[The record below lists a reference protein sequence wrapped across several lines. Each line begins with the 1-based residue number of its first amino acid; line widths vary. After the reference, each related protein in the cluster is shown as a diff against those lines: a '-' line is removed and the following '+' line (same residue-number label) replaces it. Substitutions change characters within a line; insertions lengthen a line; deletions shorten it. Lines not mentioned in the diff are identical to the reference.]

1 MSSFESAVVS
11 VYRAITDM
19 QWWENFKQL
28 ESSNELLIIFGG
40 LVLIIG
46 ALKIVRSGMK
56 MLFWFVLC
64 GVGLVSVNYG
74 LNNSTVQLPFNDSN
88 ELSEYVGTGKDLS
101 ADALELMCAKLE
113 GL

>member
-28 ESSNELLIIFGG
+28 EFSNELLIIFGG
-40 LVLIIG
+40 LILIIG
-46 ALKIVRSGMK
+46 ALKIIRSGMK

-64 GVGLVSVNYG
+64 CLGVVSVSYG
-74 LNNSTVQLPFNDSN
+74 INNNAVQLPFNDSN
-88 ELSEYVGTGKDLS
+88 ELSEYLGSGKELS
-101 ADALELMCAKLE
+101 SDALEMMCAKLD